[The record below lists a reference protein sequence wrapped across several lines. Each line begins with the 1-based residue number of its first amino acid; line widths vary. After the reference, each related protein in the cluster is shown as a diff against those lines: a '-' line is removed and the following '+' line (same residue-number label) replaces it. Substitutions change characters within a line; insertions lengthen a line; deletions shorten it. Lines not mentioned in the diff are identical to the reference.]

1 MNIVNK
7 LNHVEINVRYRQLVK
22 KEIIDQ
28 NIVHVS
34 VMILFFYQLIH
45 SKTLTGM
52 QNQFKVSLT
61 LLI

>member
-22 KEIIDQ
+22 KEILDQ

-34 VMILFFYQLIH
+34 VMIFFLSSIH
-45 SKTLTGM
+45 S
-52 QNQFKVSLT
+52 FKNINRNAKS
-61 LLI
+61 I

>member
-7 LNHVEINVRYRQLVK
+7 LNHVEINERYRQLVK

-45 SKTLTGM
+45 S
-52 QNQFKVSLT
+52 FKNINRNAKS
-61 LLI
+61 I